1 MKRLIDMND
10 AELSAAC
17 DSDTVKRLL
26 KERGLSR
33 RDLERLGSFSERTV
47 RRIMAGTRKLSEIER
62 RGLESLPKKRGPK
75 PRK

>member
-1 MKRLIDMND
+1 MTNLTHI
-10 AELSAAC
+10 
-17 DSDTVKRLL
+17 L

-75 PRK
+75 PKEQRR